1 MPRTDLSAH
10 LMEQIMSKHLKP
22 TTVTIPVD
30 RLTTGTI
37 IYATGG
43 DFWTG
48 AFAEVISIED
58 MGEGEDWAI
67 TCQIDG
73 VEFESQLFVTK
84 GGSVQFGGVGEP
96 VLRPLTFAEAHAAQI
111 EAVASLDQTNV
122 RVMALVDAS
131 IASLQSV
138 DARLVKAV
146 ADAVGVP
153 ALQMA
158 AE

>member
-1 MPRTDLSAH
+1 
-10 LMEQIMSKHLKP
+10 MSKHLK
-22 TTVTIPVD
+22 TATVAIPVD
-30 RLTTGTI
+30 RLTIGTI
-37 IYATGG
+37 IYAKGG

-48 AFAEVISIED
+48 EFAEVVSIED
-58 MGEGEDWAI
+58 QPDDESFAV

-73 VEFESQLFVTK
+73 VGFESLLTVPY
-84 GGSVQFGGVGEP
+84 GGTVQFGGVGEP

-111 EAVASLDQTNV
+111 EAMASLDETNV
-122 RVMALVDAS
+122 RVIAQVDAS

-138 DARLVKAV
+138 DDRLIKAV

-153 ALQMA
+153 MQMA

>member
-1 MPRTDLSAH
+1 
-10 LMEQIMSKHLKP
+10 MSKHLKP
-22 TTVTIPVD
+22 TTIPVD
-30 RLTTGTI
+30 RLTIGTI
-37 IYATGG
+37 IHATSG

-48 AFAEVISIED
+48 AFAEVVSVQD
-58 MGEGEDWAI
+58 MGEGEDYCV

-73 VEFESQLFVTK
+73 VDFESQLFVPK
-84 GGSVQFGGVGEP
+84 GGSVNFGGVGEP

-111 EAVASLDQTNV
+111 EAMASLEDTNV
-122 RVMALVDAS
+122 RVAAQVDAA
-131 IASLQSV
+131 IASLREPQSL
-138 DARLVKAV
+138 DDRLVKAV